1 MMKENNN
8 SRLMINLPILE
19 IKNLLK
25 NQLKIK
31 NFKKTFRENTLIMII
46 ETSVNTHKNNTRETN
61 RGILTIIIITI
72 IEKEIQEIEIKVETT
87 NIESRNTI
95 IKVEIKIILEITIR
109 VEWKIINNNINITI
123 GKDINKIIIGVTI
136 EIITTIGIMMVDLI
150 TETTETKILFIITS
164 KINKEEVIKVE
175 AIIWIIEET
184 FD

>member
-1 MMKENNN
+1 MKENNN

-61 RGILTIIIITI
+61 RGILTIITITI
-72 IEKEIQEIEIKVETT
+72 IEKEIEIEIKVETTT

-109 VEWKIINNNINITI
+109 VE
-123 GKDINKIIIGVTI
+123 
-136 EIITTIGIMMVDLI
+136 
-150 TETTETKILFIITS
+150 
-164 KINKEEVIKVE
+164 
-175 AIIWIIEET
+175 
-184 FD
+184 